1 MATSCETMSKRTIQ
15 CAMAFFV
22 DKIGDVKLSKAIS
35 EMLLNASELV
45 TPRFISLQII
55 KHGSTAKA
63 PKNIQESANTITTM
77 IDEYGMRDLPLKE
90 IIDFAKFATTNANP
104 QVRTA
109 AMKLFC
115 EIYRHVGDV
124 IRNFMGDIKDS
135 TLKMIDADLDKVE

>member
-1 MATSCETMSKRTIQ
+1 VAKFVKARTKDFKVSNVNVLKAIVDIFNFMATSCETMSKRTIQ

-63 PKNIQESANTITTM
+63 PKNI
-77 IDEYGMRDLPLKE
+77 
-90 IIDFAKFATTNANP
+90 
-104 QVRTA
+104 
-109 AMKLFC
+109 
-115 EIYRHVGDV
+115 
-124 IRNFMGDIKDS
+124 
-135 TLKMIDADLDKVE
+135 